1 MENKMFEK
9 IFYKF
14 RKNKNLFGLL
24 LDVYLLKNKLLK
36 KEETEYKKLTIKQ
49 NKMKNIIKQFKK
61 ENTHTNNFSK
71 ITKSCFIIFT
81 FVILIF
87 GGFFINTKSAFALA
101 IGDTYGG
108 GKVAYILQAGDPGY
122 IADGMVRGL
131 IATTADQ
138 GSAIWSCGGSVPGGT
153 GTALGTGQQNTTN
166 MINSCA
172 TLGTTARIA
181 QSYNGGGYT
190 DWYLPSKDELNKLYL
205 NRVAIGNFDTTGGWY
220 WSSSQWNAN
229 NAWVQA
235 FYITFQGG
243 AGING
248 AFSVRP
254 VRSFVYDP
262 TPLVISST
270 TPATNAYISTPKVS
284 YTLSKAAVSATIAFI
299 RTGGTADASAH
310 SCSLQGIALT
320 TGVHTN
326 LLLTSDTNSCTT
338 AFTALVNGSI
348 YSVSFNAT
356 DAGGNSA
363 TQITNT
369 SITYDTTVPT
379 VSLTYSKTP
388 TGTGT
393 ETITATYSKALT
405 STPNI
410 SIAQQ
415 GSAAIT
421 NVAMTSAGGNVY
433 TYAYTVNPSNGT
445 TYKDGIATVSLS
457 ATTDAAGNSSSAPT
471 NNTFTIDTT
480 PPVISSTTP
489 ATNAYISTP
498 KVGYTLSKAAVSAT
512 IAFIRTGGT
521 ADASAHSCSLQGI
534 ALTTGVHTNLLLTSD
549 TNSCTT
555 AFTALV
561 NGSIYSVSFNAT
573 DAGGNSATQITN
585 TSITY
590 DTTVPTVSLTY
601 SKTPTGTG
609 TETITATYSK
619 AITSIPNISIDQQGS
634 LDISGAAMTPMG
646 GSVWTN
652 RNATD
657 IYDWNSV
664 TYGNNLFVAVGFFA
678 IMTSPDGITW
688 TARTATE
695 MNNWHSVTYGNN
707 LFVSVSTDG
716 THRVMTSPDGI
727 NWTAQTAAEGNSW
740 QSVTYGNGH
749 FVAVANTG
757 THRVMTSPDG
767 INWTAQT
774 ATEANGWTSVTY
786 GNGLF
791 VAVSFNGAHRV
802 MTSPDGITWQART
815 ATEANVWNSV
825 TYGQG
830 IFIAVS
836 RDGINRVMTSSD
848 GITWTA
854 RMVDTVNSWYAVTYG
869 NGLFVSVSSA
879 TNILAVMTSPSSQY
893 SYAYTVNPSNGTT
906 YKDGTA
912 TVSLSATTDL
922 AGNSSALPTNTT
934 FQIEATPP
942 VSTITP
948 LCSTTPNKCSTGG
961 AEVTPQQT
969 YAVQTISGTASD
981 NTALS
986 KVELSIKD
994 TTANKYYTSGSFSS
1008 DTEVYNGVT
1017 GTTTWSYDAGILP
1030 FTIGHTYQLNAKATD
1045 TVGSEYVAT
1054 VSFVFAN
1061 STFDNTAPVITL
1073 NGTNPMSV
1081 TKGDTYTEPGATA
1094 TDETDGTR
1102 DVSIGGTVNT
1112 SAVGAYNITYT
1123 ATDLSGN
1130 VAHVTRVV
1138 NVVLAP
1144 TYNITATAG
1153 EHGTISPNGV
1163 TAVTSGTDQT
1173 FTFTPD
1179 VSAPDATVVENYK
1192 VSSISVDGQLLAPA
1206 NSYTFT
1212 NVSTDH
1218 TIAVT
1223 FSLIDSAP
1231 PEITILGDNPMTIDT
1246 NTTFVDPGATAID
1259 VFTNEPIQVT
1269 TTGVVNTNVAG
1280 TYKITY
1286 LAADAS
1292 GNVSSKDRTVNVIDV
1307 TPPTISDVSTPVISS
1322 NAAVIVWTTNEPST
1336 SQVSWGTKTGEL
1348 TRDTIL
1354 DNTLSTYHIV
1364 SLSSGTNDIA
1374 GAPNTLSPTTPY
1386 FYVVKSSDA
1395 ALNSV
1400 VSGEGTFNTTNDG
1413 QISIFT
1419 ITPSSSY
1426 LNGNGNQSNITAD
1439 TTPPKITDMKI
1450 SDITSFGATISF
1462 NTDESAISQINYGK
1476 TTDYGESTGGTYW
1489 KTFKTSHSI
1498 KLTGLAIGTDYHFR
1512 IVAVDKMGNVAT
1524 GEDQTFKT
1532 KFFSENLAD
1541 LAKIDNIEQFQ
1552 KEVESTIESILPSLV
1567 PPFIEK
1573 PTVTDIT
1580 ENSAT
1585 VNFRTNIK
1593 SFGVAGYVA
1602 DGDFDASK
1610 ANPYAIETSDTT
1622 NKTLDHALVLSNLK
1636 PNTKYRL
1643 QVRAFS
1649 LPQVVGKSKELT
1661 FITEASKIQATI
1673 VSKTN
1678 NSFTVVWNTDE
1689 PASSIVEYKD
1699 GKTGRVAKMTDDTK
1713 NKSHSIKVENLT
1725 PGTTYTVSVS
1735 GVNGEGNI
1743 LEGNAPVMVTT
1754 STDIIP
1760 PDITNLKVDSSLVAG
1775 RSDRI
1780 QSLVSW
1786 TTDEASTSTVYFEEG
1801 SGTTDQ
1807 PLSNKQEDTATL
1819 TTNHVVVL
1827 SNLKPGTIYRLQIAS
1842 TDEAGNQ
1849 NKLPIRTIITPV
1861 KNESIVDI
1869 IFKNFDQTF
1878 NFLQNVR

>member
-1 MENKMFEK
+1 
-9 IFYKF
+9 
-14 RKNKNLFGLL
+14 
-24 LDVYLLKNKLLK
+24 
-36 KEETEYKKLTIKQ
+36 
-49 NKMKNIIKQFKK
+49 
-61 ENTHTNNFSK
+61 
-71 ITKSCFIIFT
+71 
-81 FVILIF
+81 
-87 GGFFINTKSAFALA
+87 
-101 IGDTYGG
+101 
-108 GKVAYILQAGDPGY
+108 
-122 IADGMVRGL
+122 
-131 IATTADQ
+131 
-138 GSAIWSCGGSVPGGT
+138 
-153 GTALGTGQQNTTN
+153 
-166 MINSCA
+166 
-172 TLGTTARIA
+172 
-181 QSYNGGGYT
+181 
-190 DWYLPSKDELNKLYL
+190 
-205 NRVAIGNFDTTGGWY
+205 
-220 WSSSQWNAN
+220 
-229 NAWVQA
+229 
-235 FYITFQGG
+235 
-243 AGING
+243 
-248 AFSVRP
+248 
-254 VRSFVYDP
+254 
-262 TPLVISST
+262 
-270 TPATNAYISTPKVS
+270 
-284 YTLSKAAVSATIAFI
+284 
-299 RTGGTADASAH
+299 
-310 SCSLQGIALT
+310 
-320 TGVHTN
+320 
-326 LLLTSDTNSCTT
+326 
-338 AFTALVNGSI
+338 
-348 YSVSFNAT
+348 
-356 DAGGNSA
+356 
-363 TQITNT
+363 
-369 SITYDTTVPT
+369 
-379 VSLTYSKTP
+379 
-388 TGTGT
+388 
-393 ETITATYSKALT
+393 
-405 STPNI
+405 
-410 SIAQQ
+410 
-415 GSAAIT
+415 
-421 NVAMTSAGGNVY
+421 
-433 TYAYTVNPSNGT
+433 
-445 TYKDGIATVSLS
+445 
-457 ATTDAAGNSSSAPT
+457 
-471 NNTFTIDTT
+471 
-480 PPVISSTTP
+480 
-489 ATNAYISTP
+489 
-498 KVGYTLSKAAVSAT
+498 
-512 IAFIRTGGT
+512 
-521 ADASAHSCSLQGI
+521 
-534 ALTTGVHTNLLLTSD
+534 
-549 TNSCTT
+549 
-555 AFTALV
+555 
-561 NGSIYSVSFNAT
+561 
-573 DAGGNSATQITN
+573 
-585 TSITY
+585 
-590 DTTVPTVSLTY
+590 
-601 SKTPTGTG
+601 
-609 TETITATYSK
+609 
-619 AITSIPNISIDQQGS
+619 
-634 LDISGAAMTPMG
+634 
-646 GSVWTN
+646 
-652 RNATD
+652 
-657 IYDWNSV
+657 
-664 TYGNNLFVAVGFFA
+664 
-678 IMTSPDGITW
+678 
-688 TARTATE
+688 
-695 MNNWHSVTYGNN
+695 
-707 LFVSVSTDG
+707 
-716 THRVMTSPDGI
+716 
-727 NWTAQTAAEGNSW
+727 
-740 QSVTYGNGH
+740 
-749 FVAVANTG
+749 
-757 THRVMTSPDG
+757 
-767 INWTAQT
+767 
-774 ATEANGWTSVTY
+774 
-786 GNGLF
+786 
-791 VAVSFNGAHRV
+791 
-802 MTSPDGITWQART
+802 
-815 ATEANVWNSV
+815 
-825 TYGQG
+825 
-830 IFIAVS
+830 
-836 RDGINRVMTSSD
+836 
-848 GITWTA
+848 
-854 RMVDTVNSWYAVTYG
+854 
-869 NGLFVSVSSA
+869 
-879 TNILAVMTSPSSQY
+879 
-893 SYAYTVNPSNGTT
+893 
-906 YKDGTA
+906 
-912 TVSLSATTDL
+912 
-922 AGNSSALPTNTT
+922 
-934 FQIEATPP
+934 
-942 VSTITP
+942 
-948 LCSTTPNKCSTGG
+948 
-961 AEVTPQQT
+961 
-969 YAVQTISGTASD
+969 
-981 NTALS
+981 
-986 KVELSIKD
+986 
-994 TTANKYYTSGSFSS
+994 
-1008 DTEVYNGVT
+1008 
-1017 GTTTWSYDAGILP
+1017 
-1030 FTIGHTYQLNAKATD
+1030 
-1045 TVGSEYVAT
+1045 
-1054 VSFVFAN
+1054 
-1061 STFDNTAPVITL
+1061 
-1073 NGTNPMSV
+1073 
-1081 TKGDTYTEPGATA
+1081 
-1094 TDETDGTR
+1094 
-1102 DVSIGGTVNT
+1102 
-1112 SAVGAYNITYT
+1112 
-1123 ATDLSGN
+1123 
-1130 VAHVTRVV
+1130 
-1138 NVVLAP
+1138 
-1144 TYNITATAG
+1144 
-1153 EHGTISPNGV
+1153 
-1163 TAVTSGTDQT
+1163 
-1173 FTFTPD
+1173 
-1179 VSAPDATVVENYK
+1179 
-1192 VSSISVDGQLLAPA
+1192 
-1206 NSYTFT
+1206 
-1212 NVSTDH
+1212 
-1218 TIAVT
+1218 
-1223 FSLIDSAP
+1223 
-1231 PEITILGDNPMTIDT
+1231 MTIDT

-1462 NTDESAISQINYGK
+1462 NTDKDTVSNIDYGK
-1476 TTDYGESTGGTYW
+1476 TADYDKSNEGNNPE
-1489 KTFKTSHSI
+1489 TFKTSHSI

>member
-1 MENKMFEK
+1 MFEK

-619 AITSIPNISIDQQGS
+619 ALTSTPNISIAQQGS
-634 LDISGAAMTPMG
+634 AAITNVAMTSAG
-646 GSVWTN
+646 GNVYTYAYTVNPSNGTTYKDGIATVSLSATTDAAGNSSSAPTN
-652 RNATD
+652 NTFTIDTTAPT
-657 IYDWNSV
+657 NSIGAPSAAITKSCPITYTITYTGANTV
-664 TYGNNLFVAVGFFA
+664 TLADGNVTLNKTGTANGTVAVTGSGTATRTVTISSITGDGTLSISIAAATASDTAGNTSSAMGASTTFTVDNTPPTVA
-678 IMTSPDGITW
+678 LTYSKSPAGTGTNTITATYSESVASTPNISITQQGSATISNVAMTSAG
-688 TARTATE
+688 
-695 MNNWHSVTYGNN
+695 GN
-707 LFVSVSTDG
+707 VYT
-716 THRVMTSPDGI
+716 
-727 NWTAQTAAEGNSW
+727 
-740 QSVTYGNGH
+740 
-749 FVAVANTG
+749 
-757 THRVMTSPDG
+757 
-767 INWTAQT
+767 
-774 ATEANGWTSVTY
+774 
-786 GNGLF
+786 
-791 VAVSFNGAHRV
+791 
-802 MTSPDGITWQART
+802 
-815 ATEANVWNSV
+815 
-825 TYGQG
+825 
-830 IFIAVS
+830 
-836 RDGINRVMTSSD
+836 
-848 GITWTA
+848 
-854 RMVDTVNSWYAVTYG
+854 
-869 NGLFVSVSSA
+869 
-879 TNILAVMTSPSSQY
+879 
-893 SYAYTVNPSNGTT
+893 YAYTVNPSNGTT

-948 LCSTTPNKCSTGG
+948 ICSTTPNKCSTGG

-1462 NTDESAISQINYGK
+1462 NTDKDTVSNIDYGK
-1476 TTDYGESTGGTYW
+1476 TADYDKSNEGNNPE
-1489 KTFKTSHSI
+1489 TFKTSHSI

>member
-1 MENKMFEK
+1 M
-9 IFYKF
+9 
-14 RKNKNLFGLL
+14 
-24 LDVYLLKNKLLK
+24 
-36 KEETEYKKLTIKQ
+36 
-49 NKMKNIIKQFKK
+49 
-61 ENTHTNNFSK
+61 
-71 ITKSCFIIFT
+71 
-81 FVILIF
+81 
-87 GGFFINTKSAFALA
+87 
-101 IGDTYGG
+101 
-108 GKVAYILQAGDPGY
+108 
-122 IADGMVRGL
+122 
-131 IATTADQ
+131 
-138 GSAIWSCGGSVPGGT
+138 
-153 GTALGTGQQNTTN
+153 
-166 MINSCA
+166 
-172 TLGTTARIA
+172 
-181 QSYNGGGYT
+181 
-190 DWYLPSKDELNKLYL
+190 
-205 NRVAIGNFDTTGGWY
+205 
-220 WSSSQWNAN
+220 
-229 NAWVQA
+229 
-235 FYITFQGG
+235 G
-243 AGING
+243 A
-248 AFSVRP
+248 
-254 VRSFVYDP
+254 
-262 TPLVISST
+262 ST
-270 TPATNAYISTPKVS
+270 TFTVDNTP
-284 YTLSKAAVSATIAFI
+284 
-299 RTGGTADASAH
+299 
-310 SCSLQGIALT
+310 
-320 TGVHTN
+320 
-326 LLLTSDTNSCTT
+326 
-338 AFTALVNGSI
+338 
-348 YSVSFNAT
+348 
-356 DAGGNSA
+356 
-363 TQITNT
+363 
-369 SITYDTTVPT
+369 PT
-379 VSLTYSKTP
+379 VALTYSKSP
-388 TGTGT
+388 AGTGT
-393 ETITATYSKALT
+393 NTITATYSESVA

-410 SIAQQ
+410 SITQQ
-415 GSAAIT
+415 GSATIS

-433 TYAYTVNPSNGT
+433 T
-445 TYKDGIATVSLS
+445 
-457 ATTDAAGNSSSAPT
+457 
-471 NNTFTIDTT
+471 
-480 PPVISSTTP
+480 
-489 ATNAYISTP
+489 
-498 KVGYTLSKAAVSAT
+498 
-512 IAFIRTGGT
+512 
-521 ADASAHSCSLQGI
+521 
-534 ALTTGVHTNLLLTSD
+534 
-549 TNSCTT
+549 
-555 AFTALV
+555 
-561 NGSIYSVSFNAT
+561 
-573 DAGGNSATQITN
+573 
-585 TSITY
+585 
-590 DTTVPTVSLTY
+590 
-601 SKTPTGTG
+601 
-609 TETITATYSK
+609 
-619 AITSIPNISIDQQGS
+619 
-634 LDISGAAMTPMG
+634 
-646 GSVWTN
+646 
-652 RNATD
+652 
-657 IYDWNSV
+657 
-664 TYGNNLFVAVGFFA
+664 
-678 IMTSPDGITW
+678 
-688 TARTATE
+688 
-695 MNNWHSVTYGNN
+695 
-707 LFVSVSTDG
+707 
-716 THRVMTSPDGI
+716 
-727 NWTAQTAAEGNSW
+727 
-740 QSVTYGNGH
+740 
-749 FVAVANTG
+749 
-757 THRVMTSPDG
+757 
-767 INWTAQT
+767 
-774 ATEANGWTSVTY
+774 
-786 GNGLF
+786 
-791 VAVSFNGAHRV
+791 
-802 MTSPDGITWQART
+802 
-815 ATEANVWNSV
+815 
-825 TYGQG
+825 
-830 IFIAVS
+830 
-836 RDGINRVMTSSD
+836 
-848 GITWTA
+848 
-854 RMVDTVNSWYAVTYG
+854 
-869 NGLFVSVSSA
+869 
-879 TNILAVMTSPSSQY
+879 
-893 SYAYTVNPSNGTT
+893 YAYTVNPSNGTT

-948 LCSTTPNKCSTGG
+948 ICSTTPNKCSTGG

-1192 VSSISVDGQLLAPA
+1192 VSSLTVDGQLMAPSD
-1206 NSYTFT
+1206 SYTFS
-1212 NVSTDH
+1212 NVLKEH
-1218 TIAVT
+1218 TISVV
-1223 FSLIDSAP
+1223 FSNLAP